1 MPLLYKKPGAL
12 PGHLL
17 YGYIGRRLGIVIFFF
32 LAAKAMLGLV
42 PEYVDDSKCQC
53 QQNAQYPGEV
63 PHYQSPF
70 TGILC

>member
-1 MPLLYKKPGAL
+1 
-12 PGHLL
+12 
-17 YGYIGRRLGIVIFFF
+17 
-32 LAAKAMLGLV
+32 MLGLV
-42 PEYVDDSKCQC
+42 PEYVDDSKCQG